1 MNLLKKLESH
11 KFMFFILKRLSECYE
26 SLDGRIYLVGGAVRD
41 LIIDGEKIND
51 LDILITS
58 GYPLD
63 YAENLKNEEL
73 TDHISGESIYNT
85 AKLIIEDYKKSF
97 CIDINHT
104 RTEQYIN
111 PGSLPEIEWVD
122 SLFFDVSRRDFS
134 INTIAMS
141 LNGDSF
147 GEVLDYLNGIEDL
160 GKKKIRVLHNDS
172 FIDDPIRIFRLI
184 RYTKRLGL
192 TIEGHT
198 KSLLENAV
206 IDNFLGSV
214 SGDRI
219 FDELV
224 KCLSE
229 DYSYLYFEAFNTYG
243 LFKDFHFDTTALKRF
258 EKDPSPIAMEGNNFL
273 DTILLK
279 ILLLG
284 SPVFLQY
291 NMPKGYKRFLE
302 NHLNNYIEWKK
313 RILLTASDSEL
324 HGIASSIKDESIV
337 AIAFCGVPGD
347 KTDTLVKHYFSSLK
361 WMKTHLNG
369 RDLISMGIEQGKQI
383 SITLREILEEKIQG
397 NIEDS
402 LEAEIEFIEKKL
414 GRNV

>member
-1 MNLLKKLESH
+1 MNLLKKLESR
-11 KFMFFILKRLSECYE
+11 KLLFSILKKLSKSYE
-26 SLDGRIYLVGGAVRD
+26 GLDGRIYLIGGVVRD
-41 LIIDGEKIND
+41 LIISEEKISD
-51 LDILITS
+51 LDILITL
-58 GYPLD
+58 GYPLE
-63 YAENLKNEEL
+63 YAEKLRNEGL
-73 TDHISGESIYNT
+73 TDHIRGERIYNT
-85 AKLIIEDYKKSF
+85 AKLIIEDQRKSF

-104 RTEQYIN
+104 RTEQYAY

-160 GKKKIRVLHNDS
+160 GKKEIRVLHKDS

-184 RYTKRLGL
+184 RYMKRLGL

-198 KSLLENAV
+198 KALLEDAV
-206 IDNFLGSV
+206 TDNLIANV

-229 DYSYLYFEAFNTYG
+229 DYSHLYFEAFEIYG
-243 LFKDFHFDTTALKRF
+243 IFKGFHFDTRALERF
-258 EKDPSPIAMEGNNFL
+258 EKDPSFTAMKGYNSL
-273 DTILLK
+273 DNILLK
-279 ILLLG
+279 IMLLG
-284 SPVFLQY
+284 SPVFFQY

-302 NHLNNYIEWKK
+302 NHLNKSGEWKK
-313 RILLTASDSEL
+313 RILLTSSDSEL
-324 HGIASSIKDESIV
+324 YAAASPIQDESIA
-337 AIAFCGVPGD
+337 AIAFSGVPGY
-347 KTDTLVKHYFSSLK
+347 KAYIQVKHYFSTLK
-361 WMKTHLNG
+361 HMKTHLTG
-369 RDLISMGIEQGKQI
+369 KDLLSMGVEQGKQI
-383 SITLREILEEKIQG
+383 SIILGEILEKKIQG
-397 NIEDS
+397 SIEDS
-402 LEAEIEFIEKKL
+402 LEAEIEFIEMKL

>member
-11 KFMFFILKRLSECYE
+11 KLLLFVLKRLSEGYK
-26 SLDGRIYLVGGAVRD
+26 SSDGRIYLVGGAVRD

-63 YAENLKNEEL
+63 YAENLKNEGL
-73 TDHISGESIYNT
+73 TDHIRGESIYNT
-85 AKLIIEDYKKSF
+85 AKLIIEYQKKSF
-97 CIDINHT
+97 CIDINHA

-134 INTIAMS
+134 INAIAMS
-141 LNGDSF
+141 LNSDSF

-184 RYTKRLGL
+184 RYMKRLGL
-192 TIEGHT
+192 TIEGNT
-198 KSLLENAV
+198 KSLLKNAV
-206 IDNFLGSV
+206 IDNLLANV

-229 DYSYLYFEAFNTYG
+229 EYSHLYFEAFDTYG
-243 LFKDFHFDTTALKRF
+243 IFKDFHFDTTALKRF
-258 EKDPSPIAMEGNNFL
+258 EKDPSFITMKGDNSL

-291 NMPKGYKRFLE
+291 NMPKGYKRFIE
-302 NHLNNYIEWKK
+302 NYLNNCIEWKK
-313 RILLTASDSEL
+313 RILLTSSDSEL
-324 HGIASSIKDESIV
+324 HGIASSLQDESIL
-337 AIAFCGVPGD
+337 AIAFSSVPED
-347 KTDTLVKHYFSSLK
+347 KACALIKHYFSSLK
-361 WMKTHLNG
+361 WMKTHLTG
-369 RDLISMGIEQGKQI
+369 RDLISMGVEQGKQI
-383 SITLREILEEKIQG
+383 SIILGEILEEKIQG